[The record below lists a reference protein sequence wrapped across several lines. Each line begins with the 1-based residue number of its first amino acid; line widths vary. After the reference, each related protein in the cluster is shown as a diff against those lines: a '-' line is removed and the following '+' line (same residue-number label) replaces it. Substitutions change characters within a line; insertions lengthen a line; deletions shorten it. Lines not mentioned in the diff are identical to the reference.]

1 MRESQYG
8 YVMPVALLFYFIISI
23 KNCFLL
29 SKTQHQSQHFNITRT
44 QTKETKIQE
53 MSINLIAF

>member
-1 MRESQYG
+1 
-8 YVMPVALLFYFIISI
+8 MPVALLFYFIISI

-29 SKTQHQSQHFNITRT
+29 SKTQHQSQHFNKTRT